1 MEDCSTDCAEA
12 LAHGQLRRRSDRGAM
27 TDAIAR
33 VRSARTLLFVPG
45 CQPERFDKAAAV
57 GPDIV
62 LIDLEDAVAPA
73 DKSMARDHARAWLNG
88 GREAAVRI
96 NAIGTTWHEDDLEMV
111 SRCGATVMLPKAD
124 SAEQVIQ
131 VLDRADRSVVIPLIE
146 TAAGITSAVS
156 ICAVP
161 GVQRVAFGSIDL
173 ATQLGIDPLN
183 REALLVSR
191 SMLVLASAAA
201 NLAPPI
207 DGVTTSFADPTVTL
221 DDFRYALRLGMTAKL
236 CIHPSQVPTVHQ
248 AARPAEDEIAW
259 AKGIVARADPSGA
272 AIAVG
277 GQMIDG
283 PVLERAKRILA
294 SAS

>member
-1 MEDCSTDCAEA
+1 VSAS
-12 LAHGQLRRRSDRGAM
+12 QRSRNRRAGSGN
-27 TDAIAR
+27 
-33 VRSARTLLFVPG
+33 
-45 CQPERFDKAAAV
+45 
-57 GPDIV
+57 
-62 LIDLEDAVAPA
+62 
-73 DKSMARDHARAWLNG
+73 AW
-88 GREAAVRI
+88 R
-96 NAIGTTWHEDDLEMV
+96 
-111 SRCGATVMLPKAD
+111 
-124 SAEQVIQ
+124 
-131 VLDRADRSVVIPLIE
+131 
-146 TAAGITSAVS
+146 
-156 ICAVP
+156 
-161 GVQRVAFGSIDL
+161 
-173 ATQLGIDPLN
+173 
-183 REALLVSR
+183 
-191 SMLVLASAAA
+191 AAA